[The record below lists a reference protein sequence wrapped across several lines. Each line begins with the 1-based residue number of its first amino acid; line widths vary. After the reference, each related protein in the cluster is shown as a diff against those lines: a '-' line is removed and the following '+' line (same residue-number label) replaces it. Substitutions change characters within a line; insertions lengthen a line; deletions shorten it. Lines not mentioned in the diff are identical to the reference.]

1 LIKAKVNDSKIRKNK
16 SKDGKKEP
24 PGVGGL
30 SKDQTDMVQSK
41 IREQIQAEINAKN
54 RIKKKQSDKRLK
66 GLTGTCFENRFD
78 GSGPFGASSG
88 ATGSS
93 AGGPLVDNG
102 GPFQSSSEMQNPSI
116 SNPFS
121 NDFIISEISDK
132 DIQNVLGENVFQG
145 SVKHEVEV
153 TAANYS
159 QPSQQSSVLS
169 STNTTLQPGLQSSNS
184 EDYATMYNNYYN
196 HQIQQIYNNAANYNT
211 SATGGGDA
219 WTSSVQPAGTVRGPG
234 SNGPVPGSYFG
245 SSNSQNFQPSSQLH
259 DFLSNQYS

>member
-1 LIKAKVNDSKIRKNK
+1 
-16 SKDGKKEP
+16 
-24 PGVGGL
+24 
-30 SKDQTDMVQSK
+30 MVQSK

-78 GSGPFGASSG
+78 GSGPFGGPS
-88 ATGSS
+88 TGTTGT
-93 AGGPLVDNG
+93 GGPLDSTG
-102 GPFQSSSEMQNPSI
+102 GFQSSSEMQNPSI
-116 SNPFS
+116 TNPFS

-132 DIQNVLGENVFQG
+132 DIQNVLGENVFPG
-145 SVKHEVEV
+145 NVKHEGEV
-153 TAANYS
+153 SASYS

-169 STNTTLQPGLQSSNS
+169 STNSLQPGLQSSNS

-219 WTSSVQPAGTVRGPG
+219 WTPSVQSAGSVRGPG

>member
-1 LIKAKVNDSKIRKNK
+1 
-16 SKDGKKEP
+16 
-24 PGVGGL
+24 
-30 SKDQTDMVQSK
+30 
-41 IREQIQAEINAKN
+41 
-54 RIKKKQSDKRLK
+54 
-66 GLTGTCFENRFD
+66 
-78 GSGPFGASSG
+78 
-88 ATGSS
+88 
-93 AGGPLVDNG
+93 
-102 GPFQSSSEMQNPSI
+102 MQNPSI

-196 HQIQQIYNNAANYNT
+196 HQIQQDWLILLTYANSNYFSVGPCLKTQRRQSNN
-211 SATGGGDA
+211 S
-219 WTSSVQPAGTVRGPG
+219 
-234 SNGPVPGSYFG
+234 
-245 SSNSQNFQPSSQLH
+245 L
-259 DFLSNQYS
+259 